1 MSRRSKDVGGKQLE
15 GEQICA
21 CEVKLAP
28 KYRLWGAENATAARG
43 RHGSARGR
51 HGLLGGLSVAGREGA
66 HGAGASAFGAE
77 GGMREI
83 GGVMK
88 TLKNFR

>member
-1 MSRRSKDVGGKQLE
+1 MLGGKQLE
-15 GEQICA
+15 GEQICV

-28 KYRLWGAENATAARG
+28 KYRLWGAEKATAARG
-43 RHGSARGR
+43 HDA
-51 HGLLGGLSVAGREGA
+51 LLGGLSVAGREGA
-66 HGAGASAFGAE
+66 YGAGASAFGAE